1 MCVDFLALV
10 YCDGYFVC
18 IIPLCVAAMCSG
30 WSGWFECVLVTC
42 ACVCILCVSAVVMC
56 HLWSFCRF
64 DVMVFMVS

>member
-42 ACVCILCVSAVVMC
+42 ACVCILCVSAVVM
-56 HLWSFCRF
+56 
-64 DVMVFMVS
+64 